1 MVIVMAWPSHMVRRR
16 RRRRKKRRDIAITP
30 ASVHDDGEGESV
42 DLADEDEKQAPKRLQ
57 DSQRQT

>member
-1 MVIVMAWPSHMVRRR
+1 MVRRR